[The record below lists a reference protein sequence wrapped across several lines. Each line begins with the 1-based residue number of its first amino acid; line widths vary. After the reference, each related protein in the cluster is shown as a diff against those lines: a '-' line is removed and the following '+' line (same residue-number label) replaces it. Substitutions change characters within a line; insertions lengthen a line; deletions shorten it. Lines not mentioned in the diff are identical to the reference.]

1 MKILERKNS
10 PLLNREEILLGM
22 EFEGATPKKEELRKK
37 FIEFLKVKED
47 CLIIKKVQQES
58 GRTRVKVKVYI
69 YKSGE
74 DLKRIEEVKKSGKGK
89 EKGSSKKGQKGK
101 EE

>member
-1 MKILERKNS
+1 MKILEKKSS
-10 PLLNREEILLGM
+10 PLLDREEFLLSL

-58 GRTRVKVKVYI
+58 GRTRVKIKVYV

-74 DLKRIEEVKKSGKGK
+74 DLKRIEEVKKSGKRK